1 MSAVE
6 IIKQLQATGGR
17 NDKEKIIE
25 DAWKA
30 GERQF
35 FVAAK
40 MAYDPLLT
48 FGVKKVAE
56 IVSDDGLAGTFTFDD
71 FLVLANKLARR
82 ELTGN
87 AARDAINQAAEVCTF
102 DHWNLLYRRVLLRDL
117 RCGVNEKTINKVLEK
132 IAEKIDPTARDYLI
146 PIFGT
151 MLAHDGRKHEKKIRG
166 VKMLDQKLDGVR
178 LLTVIDKARGTV
190 KQFTRNGLEN
200 TNFQSIIEK
209 FEALLPHLPGS
220 VVLDGEIISRNF
232 QELMTQVNRKDG
244 VDTSDAKLALFD
256 IIPLDDFTTGFSPKT
271 QKERHDAL
279 CALSGLLQEHCGQ
292 SVYVIPKMTIDLDTE
307 EGKVRFNEFNRETLA
322 AGYEGVM
329 LKDPDAPYEGKRSVA
344 WLKLKPFITLD
355 MTVSGAEEGEAGKQF
370 EGTLG
375 ALIGECIE
383 DGKKVVS
390 KVGSGFTPEQ
400 RDEIWAAYLRG
411 EIKGQVFEAKADCL
425 TKERDSDEVWSLRFP
440 SFMRWRSIDGRK
452 HAKD

>member
-1 MSAVE
+1 
-6 IIKQLQATGGR
+6 
-17 NDKEKIIE
+17 
-25 DAWKA
+25 
-30 GERQF
+30 
-35 FVAAK
+35 
-40 MAYDPLLT
+40 
-48 FGVKKVAE
+48 
-56 IVSDDGLAGTFTFDD
+56 
-71 FLVLANKLARR
+71 
-82 ELTGN
+82 
-87 AARDAINQAAEVCTF
+87 
-102 DHWNLLYRRVLLRDL
+102 
-117 RCGVNEKTINKVLEK
+117 
-132 IAEKIDPTARDYLI
+132 
-146 PIFGT
+146 
-151 MLAHDGRKHEKKIRG
+151 
-166 VKMLDQKLDGVR
+166 
-178 LLTVIDKARGTV
+178 
-190 KQFTRNGLEN
+190 
-200 TNFQSIIEK
+200 
-209 FEALLPHLPGS
+209 